1 MSAGRLFL
9 QALRLDFDPVDQV
22 RRRIDA
28 ALRLDVGG
36 FLFFGA
42 AADVAGRLA
51 EEILA
56 ATDRPLWLAA
66 DLERGAGQHFR
77 GLTTFPPPAA
87 LAHHA
92 EPVEA
97 VRMAA
102 RSTAREAL
110 DLGLNLALAPV
121 LDLDVEARNPIV
133 GTRSFGPDP
142 ERVAAFGRAWIA
154 ACQAEGV
161 AACAK
166 HFPGHGRTTADS
178 HAELPV
184 VDASRETLEADLTP
198 FWEVAGEVAC
208 VMSAHV
214 AYPALGGSGP
224 ATLES
229 AVLIDLLRGE
239 MGFEGLVLTDALNM
253 SGVRGA
259 TGHDADA
266 AAAPEVASLT
276 AGCDL
281 LLYPPDLA
289 EAIAAVEKAADAS
302 SAVADRLTESLE
314 RGARTLARF
323 STPDRSS
330 GAALSALTE
339 TAATIST
346 ACVMTVGGGPPA
358 WLDPS
363 HPVRVATI
371 WDDRE
376 ELARE
381 PFGEL
386 FREALREAGWNV
398 LPPGPTLERAPLI
411 VLVASTPQAWKGTA
425 TLTLTGR
432 AALEGILAGGRAYPV
447 VFGHPRLLDELQGP
461 GLCAWATEPAMEPA
475 AARRLDALVRGIS
488 N

>member
-42 AADVAGRLA
+42 EADVASRLA

-87 LAHHA
+87 LAHHP

-102 RSTAREAL
+102 RSTACEAL
-110 DLGLNLALAPV
+110 DLGFNLALAPV
-121 LDLDVEARNPIV
+121 LDLDVEAHNPIV

-142 ERVAAFGRAWIA
+142 EHVAALGRAWIE

-178 HAELPV
+178 HAVLPV

-198 FWEVAGEVAC
+198 FREVVGEVAC

-229 AVLIDLLRGE
+229 AILVDLLRGE

-253 SGVRGA
+253 SGVRGV
-259 TGHDADA
+259 TEQGADA
-266 AAAPEVASLT
+266 SVAPEVAALT

-289 EAIAAVEKAADAS
+289 EAIAAVEKATDAS
-302 SAVADRLTESLE
+302 SAVADRLTESLD
-314 RGARTLARF
+314 RGARTLERF
-323 STPDRSS
+323 PTPDRSS
-330 GAALSALTE
+330 AAARADLTE
-339 TAATIST
+339 TQEAIST
-346 ACVMTVGGGPPA
+346 ACVTTVGGGPPA

-363 HPVRVATI
+363 EPVRVATI

-398 LPPGPTLERAPLI
+398 LPPGPSAETAPLI

-425 TLTLTGR
+425 ALTLTGR

-447 VFGHPRLLDELQGP
+447 VFGHPRLLDELEG